1 LPYFKISL
9 RNKDMP
15 VSARIAIFVAI
26 LVGASLISCKEATV
40 APGGTVLNITA
51 EPQQIAINGSS
62 VLTGS
67 GTSDGA
73 PLADGTVLRFV
84 LETGSGRIT
93 PASATV
99 KNGSATARFFA
110 SGAEGKATV
119 SIVSGSA
126 TASTD
131 IEVIGDTNER
141 VSLIANPP
149 DLPPG
154 GGTTTLT
161 AVVTDSLGNPREGD
175 RVLFTTTAG
184 ALKSSGQF
192 VLTNAQGHASD
203 ELTTDRTAEVTAEVV
218 DASADSPKITIPVG
232 TANIT
237 CSFTVSPQNPTVG
250 ATITFTDT
258 TEIEEERIFNSIWD
272 FGDGTTMSGISV
284 QHTYTAAGTFRV
296 AHVLVDIS
304 GNSHSCV
311 SLRLTVT

>member
-1 LPYFKISL
+1 
-9 RNKDMP
+9 MP
-15 VSARIAIFVAI
+15 VSGRFAVFITI
-26 LVGASLISCKEATV
+26 LFLACLLVSACKEATV

-67 GTSDGA
+67 GSSDGA

-84 LETGSGRIT
+84 LETGTGRIT

-99 KNGSATARFFA
+99 NNGSAIARFFA
-110 SGAEGKATV
+110 SGVEGKATISV
-119 SIVSGSA
+119 ISGSA
-126 TASTD
+126 IAKTD

-149 DLPPG
+149 DLPSG

-218 DASADSPKITIPVG
+218 DVSADSPKITIPVG
-232 TANIT
+232 TAEIE
-237 CSFTVSPQNPTVG
+237 CSFTVSPENPSVG
-250 ATITFTDT
+250 TAVTFTDT
-258 TEIEEERIFNSIWD
+258 TEIDSERIFNSIWD
-272 FGDGTTMSGISV
+272 FGDGTTMSGVSV
-284 QHTYTAAGTFRV
+284 QHTYNAAGTFRV

-304 GNSHSCV
+304 GNSFTCP
-311 SLRLTVT
+311 SLRLTVS

>member
-1 LPYFKISL
+1 
-9 RNKDMP
+9 MP
-15 VSARIAIFVAI
+15 VSGCFRIFIAICFLTCLFVSA
-26 LVGASLISCKEATV
+26 CKEATV

-51 EPQQIAINGSS
+51 EPQQIAINGVS

-93 PASATV
+93 PASVTV
-99 KNGSATARFFA
+99 KNGSAATKFFA
-110 SGAEGKATV
+110 SGAEGKATISV
-119 SIVSGSA
+119 VSGSA

-184 ALKSSGQF
+184 ALKSAGQF
-192 VLTNAQGHASD
+192 VLTNDQGHASD
-203 ELTTDRTAEVTAEVV
+203 ELITDRTAEVTAQLV
-218 DASADSPKITIPVG
+218 DASADSPKIIIPVG
-232 TANIT
+232 TTNIT

-250 ATITFTDT
+250 AVVTFTDT
-258 TEIEEERIFNSIWD
+258 TEIESERIFNSIWD
-272 FGDGTTMSGISV
+272 FGDGTTGSGVSV
-284 QHTYTAAGTFRV
+284 QHTYTTAGTFRV

-304 GNSHSCV
+304 GNSFSCV
-311 SLRLTVT
+311 SLRLTVS